1 MKILRNY
8 FLKEFL
14 VPLILVMCVLG
25 FVMTLV
31 GTVKDIANQVI
42 NRGVDFFSLFKIFI
56 LMTPY
61 MFTYALPVALL
72 VATLMAFGRLSSDN
86 EIIAI
91 RASGISLFHLIAPL
105 LILGLILSLVLV
117 LFNNQISSY
126 AHFAYRKT
134 LLEVGI
140 KNPTAAFEEGVFINS
155 FQKYILFIYGVDHK
169 KNLLHNVRI
178 YEPQGEGKPTRTI
191 VAKKGE
197 FITDTE
203 KNSVK
208 LKLIDGTS
216 DEPDPESPTN
226 FYKLNF
232 KTYFMN
238 LNLMQTK
245 DKRKLA
251 KKPKEMTIQE
261 LRDEMKT
268 LIKEGIS
275 PLPYIAKIT
284 EKLTLAFSALVF
296 ILLAIPL
303 AVITRRREKSI
314 NLGIAVLIM
323 AIYYPFF
330 IGCEA
335 LGIQGVIN
343 PAFALWIPNIVF
355 GAIGA
360 FLTIKLCVS

>member
-1 MKILRNY
+1 M
-8 FLKEFL
+8 
-14 VPLILVMCVLG
+14 
-25 FVMTLV
+25 
-31 GTVKDIANQVI
+31 
-42 NRGVDFFSLFKIFI
+42 
-56 LMTPY
+56 
-61 MFTYALPVALL
+61 
-72 VATLMAFGRLSSDN
+72 
-86 EIIAI
+86 
-91 RASGISLFHLIAPL
+91 
-105 LILGLILSLVLV
+105 
-117 LFNNQISSY
+117 
-126 AHFAYRKT
+126 
-134 LLEVGI
+134 
-140 KNPTAAFEEGVFINS
+140 
-155 FQKYILFIYGVDHK
+155 
-169 KNLLHNVRI
+169 
-178 YEPQGEGKPTRTI
+178 
-191 VAKKGE
+191 
-197 FITDTE
+197 
-203 KNSVK
+203 K

-261 LRDEMKT
+261 LREEMKT